1 MIFICWV
8 LRGRGKA
15 SVFGGFLH
23 FRCLFCFLPALKAS
37 DFAWFPFFR
46 CLFALSRRGKASVF
60 GGFLHFR
67 CLFCFLPALKASDF
81 ARFPFLRCLFAL
93 SRRGKASDSG
103 GFLCLRC
110 LPPLPHQKRGA
121 FGAPSNQTQFQPQ
134 LSSLPYLPY
143 NFVIRRIFSQS
154 SLSKASF
161 FMRHCQL

>member
-15 SVFGGFLH
+15 SVSGGFLHFHCLFCFLPALKASDFAGFPFFRCLFALSRRGKAAVFGGFLH

-37 DFAWFPFFR
+37 DFAGFPFFR
-46 CLFALSRRGKASVF
+46 CLFANLTSV
-60 GGFLHFR
+60 
-67 CLFCFLPALKASDF
+67 
-81 ARFPFLRCLFAL
+81 
-93 SRRGKASDSG
+93 
-103 GFLCLRC
+103 
-110 LPPLPHQKRGA
+110 LPHQKRGA